1 MQFNS
6 GLQDAFAMAR
16 WRSEFSSHVTESR
29 FLLGQLG
36 QTKSQLR
43 SALIF
48 CSFFYL
54 LFSLTDIAV
63 LGYGS
68 DAKTL
73 FGARL
78 TVALTAAASVLLIYR
93 RPDSVPL
100 ARLAACAVEVVGMAV
115 FMLIVAYRPDEIPW
129 HAMSMAIML
138 AVIYIFIPN
147 RLAYALAIALTA
159 TAVFIFLVLKLHS
172 LKPAEFVTMSMLLT
186 LSNAFGGVAAWRY
199 NRLAR
204 EEFRAR
210 SNLEAV
216 SVLDHLTG
224 CFNRRYLHEKLL
236 DKEVARAQRYGV
248 CLTVILCD
256 LDHFKLV
263 NDNYGH
269 HGGDAVLRNFAQ
281 LLKAMTREH
290 VDSVVRYGGEEFL
303 LILPETDLS
312 GGILLAERLR
322 TTFAAT
328 LHAVNHNNSLTASF
342 GVACVDFA
350 SFDRTISLYSLIGI
364 ADEQLYLAKTTG
376 RNRVTFRQV
385 A

>member
-1 MQFNS
+1 MEFNS
-6 GLQDAFAMAR
+6 GLQDAFGMAR
-16 WRSEFSSHVTESR
+16 WRSEFSSHVTEAQ
-29 FLLGQLG
+29 FLARQLG

-73 FGARL
+73 FSARL
-78 TVALTAAASVLLIYR
+78 AVALTAAASVVLIYR
-93 RPDSVPL
+93 HPDSVLL

-147 RLAYALAIALTA
+147 RLSYALAIALTA
-159 TAVFIFLVLKLHS
+159 TAAFIFLVLKLDN
-172 LKPAEFVTMSMLLT
+172 LKPADLVTMSMLLT
-186 LSNAFGGVAAWRY
+186 LANAFGGVAAWRY

-248 CLTVILCD
+248 CLTVMLCD

-281 LLKAMTREH
+281 LLKGMTREH
-290 VDSVVRYGGEEFL
+290 IDSVVRYGGEEFL

-328 LHAVNHNNSLTASF
+328 LHAVNQNSSLTASF

-350 SFDRTISLYSLIGI
+350 SFDRVISLYSLIET

-376 RNRVTFRQV
+376 RNRVAFRQV

>member
-1 MQFNS
+1 VEINS
-6 GLQDAFAMAR
+6 GHQDAFGMAR
-16 WRSEFSSHVTESR
+16 WRSEFSNHVTETQ
-29 FLLGQLG
+29 FLARQLG

-68 DAKTL
+68 DSKVL
-73 FGARL
+73 FWARL
-78 TVALTAAASVLLIYR
+78 AVALTAAVSVFVTYR
-93 RPDSVPL
+93 RPDSVAL

-138 AVIYIFIPN
+138 VVIYIFIPN

-159 TAVFIFLVLKLHS
+159 TAVFIVLVLKIDN
-172 LKPAEFVTMSMLLT
+172 LKPTDLLTMSMLLT
-186 LSNAFGGVAAWRY
+186 LANAFGGVAAWRY

-210 SNLEAV
+210 ANLETV
-216 SVLDHLTG
+216 SVIDHLTG

-236 DKEVARAQRYGV
+236 DKEVARAQRYRV

-256 LDHFKLV
+256 LDHFKQV
-263 NDNYGH
+263 NDSYGH

-281 LLKAMTREH
+281 LLKGMTREH
-290 VDSVVRYGGEEFL
+290 IDSVVRYGGEEFL

-322 TTFAAT
+322 STFAAT
-328 LHAVNHNNSLTASF
+328 RHAVNHNSSLTASF

-350 SFDRTISLYSLIGI
+350 GYDKAISLYGLIET
-364 ADEQLYLAKTTG
+364 ADEQLYLAKRGG
-376 RNRVTFRQV
+376 RNQVTFRQIV
-385 A
+385 

>member
-1 MQFNS
+1 MEFNS
-6 GLQDAFAMAR
+6 GLQDAFGMAR
-16 WRSEFSSHVTESR
+16 WRSEFSNHDTESR
-29 FLLGQLG
+29 FLAGQLG

-63 LGYGS
+63 LGSGS
-68 DAKTL
+68 DAQTL
-73 FGARL
+73 FWARL
-78 TVALTAAASVLLIYR
+78 AVALTAAASILLIYR
-93 RPDSVPL
+93 QPDSVRV
-100 ARLAACAVEVVGMAV
+100 ARLAACIVELVGMAV
-115 FMLIVAYRPDEIPW
+115 FMLIVSYRPDEIPW

-159 TAVFIFLVLKLHS
+159 TAGFIYLVLKIGNV
-172 LKPAEFVTMSMLLT
+172 KPADLVTMSMLLT
-186 LSNAFGGVAAWRY
+186 LANAFGGVAAWRY

-281 LLKAMTREH
+281 LLKGMTREH
-290 VDSVVRYGGEEFL
+290 IDSVVRYGGEEFL

-328 LHAVNHNNSLTASF
+328 LHAANHNSSLTASF

-350 SFDRTISLYSLIGI
+350 SFDRAISLYSLIET